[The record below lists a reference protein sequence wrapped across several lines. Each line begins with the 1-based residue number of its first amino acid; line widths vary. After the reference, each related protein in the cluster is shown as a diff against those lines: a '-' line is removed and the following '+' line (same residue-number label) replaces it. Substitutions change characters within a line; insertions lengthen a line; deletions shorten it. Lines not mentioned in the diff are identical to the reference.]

1 MKTLEEF
8 WALLDRFAIEI
19 SEGRYGKKEER
30 ELTEVYKDAL
40 SEIENLQFELDCIE
54 DME

>member
-8 WALLDRFAIEI
+8 KTLLDRFAIEV
-19 SEGRYGKKEER
+19 SEGWDGKKEER